1 MSGQSKSLRGQLLLD
16 GGDLAGSFF
25 ARTVVLVCQ
34 HDAEGAFGLVLNRP
48 SGKQAGELLMADLPE
63 TLEQSPVFVGGPV
76 QTNALSYL
84 HTDSFLPHASILPNL
99 ELGHSLEEL
108 LDLGASF
115 SSSRKIRLFAG
126 YAGWAPGQLDNEMRV
141 KAWLTHPAS
150 LDLVFETP
158 PADLWQTILR
168 QKQSWRCRVLS
179 EMPEDPS
186 KN

>member
-1 MSGQSKSLRGQLLLD
+1 MGADPKSLRGQLLLD
-16 GGDLAGSFF
+16 GGELGGSFF

-48 SGKQAGELLMADLPE
+48 SGKQAGELLIADLPE
-63 TLEQSPVFVGGPV
+63 VLEHSPVWVGGPV

-84 HTDSFLPHASILPNL
+84 HTDAFLPDASILPNL
-99 ELGHSLEEL
+99 EMGHSLDEL
-108 LDLGASF
+108 VALGESF
-115 SSSRKIRLFAG
+115 SSTRKIRLFAG
-126 YAGWAPGQLDNEMRV
+126 YAGWAPGQLDNEMRA

-158 PADLWQTILR
+158 PERLWQTILR
-168 QKQSWRCRVLS
+168 RKGDWRCRVLS

-186 KN
+186 LN